1 MIDKDLRTIRAEIE
15 RIDTLPT
22 IPTILKKL
30 LGVIENPKASLTTIG
45 NFVSND
51 PVLTSRVLRM
61 VNSPVYGFPGRI
73 SSVNQALILLGLN
86 VVRGLLLGVS
96 VFEAMQK
103 AMLGLWEHSLGTA
116 IAARIIAKR
125 KKMAEPE
132 EVSVAALLHDMGKVA
147 LSLKFPADYE
157 KLLKDVEA
165 RSLLIS
171 EGEKELFDVTHADAG
186 AWVAKRWNFPANL
199 VEIIEY
205 HHKPHLSK
213 NYPMQTAVVHLAD
226 VLIRARG
233 FGFAGDMLVPN
244 LNQAAWFSLDLKE
257 QNLKDIMLELEDL
270 LQEAA
275 EFILSDE

>member
-1 MIDKDLRTIRAEIE
+1 MIDKDIKTIRAEIE

-103 AMLGLWEHSLGTA
+103 SMLGLWEHSLGSA
-116 IAARIIAKR
+116 IAARIIAK
-125 KKMAEPE
+125 KKKLNEPE
-132 EVSVAALLHDMGKVA
+132 EVSIAALLHDIGKVA
-147 LSLKFPADYE
+147 LSLKFPPEYE
-157 KLLKDVEA
+157 EVLKNVEQK
-165 RSLLIS
+165 RQLIFD
-171 EGEKELFDVTHADAG
+171 GEKEMFEITHAEAG
-186 AWVAKRWNFPANL
+186 AWVAKRWNFPPNL

-205 HHKPHLSK
+205 HQKPHLAK
-213 NYPMQTAVVHLAD
+213 NFPPPDGRCPSCRYHGSRPR
-226 VLIRARG
+226 IRICR
-233 FGFAGDMLVPN
+233 
-244 LNQAAWFSLDLKE
+244 
-257 QNLKDIMLELEDL
+257 
-270 LQEAA
+270 
-275 EFILSDE
+275 